1 MRKVIFSGICWWLC
15 LAGCAPAHQGTCE
28 QIDDGR
34 AFSARMIEGADP
46 VFFHLPT
53 AGDALHDPWS
63 LRAVPA
69 ALEGAVI
76 QAESAFRGTGGF

>member
-1 MRKVIFSGICWWLC
+1 
-15 LAGCAPAHQGTCE
+15 
-28 QIDDGR
+28 
-34 AFSARMIEGADP
+34 MIEGADP